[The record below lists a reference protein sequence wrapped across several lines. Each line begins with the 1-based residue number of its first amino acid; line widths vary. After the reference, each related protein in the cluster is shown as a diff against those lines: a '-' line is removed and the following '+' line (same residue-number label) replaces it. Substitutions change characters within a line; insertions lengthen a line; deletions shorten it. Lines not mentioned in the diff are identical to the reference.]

1 MRRTSNPRAPES
13 KPGNDPRDFTL
24 RWRLLL
30 VAVTGSVPLFVVAL
44 ALLSASFE
52 SHQAVLIQEE
62 RGVAFQEPLESL
74 IHTVPRARAAALAAA
89 RGDTKEAG
97 ILSSLRRSMERDIQ
111 SLTANSLS
119 RLGQALAVT
128 GEPLDPGLRQDAG
141 LSEILE
147 AWRRFEE
154 TGLSGRPDP
163 TATTLLLDCLG
174 RKVTRIRDSSRLIL
188 DDQFESY
195 YLADLVSAALPQTE
209 LSLADLLLGIR
220 SWREEG
226 SLAQHRSDLA
236 VLAERIG
243 GEDRGR
249 IARDADIVTSE
260 NARSGAASSRV
271 EAALRPAK
279 EEVQSALS
287 KVRDLISRQ
296 KEGRPIDTAALD
308 EAGWRASDAVYGLW
322 QSSSEALHLVLT
334 AREEAIASERRRAY
348 AVVVATLGLVAAA
361 MGVLI
366 TRLVRSHNLQS
377 RRNREDLEA
386 RDAQVRALGEYLP
399 DSVIY
404 QVIREHDGTMR
415 FLYVSGSVKRL
426 NGLEPEALLAD
437 YQALGEQMIGEGKEV
452 VARARERS
460 AASLTLFDVVI
471 PLRRADGVLRQ
482 MRFAAAPRTTPDGR
496 ILWDGI
502 ESDVTQQVQAQE
514 QLRRLNRALRAISTC
529 NLALMRA
536 SDEATLLSEVC
547 NAIVEKGGHTLA
559 WVGYAGPEPS
569 RAIVPIAASGNAI
582 ERIRTL
588 QLYWDGDKTSL
599 GPTGTA
605 IRTGKPSVASD
616 IQSDPR
622 LEHWRQSAR
631 ASGTRSCVALP
642 LVIEGSVLGAITIY
656 SMDVE
661 AFDPEEVSLLEQLAG
676 DLSYGLQALR
686 LRASLERTRDELRDS
701 EARFRSTMTHS
712 AIGMAIISPE
722 RVILEVNPAY
732 CELLGRE
739 REELVGHSFK
749 EFTYPEDQGVAD
761 NDLNR
766 ALQGIIDSY
775 AYEKRYVRKGGQV
788 VWTEVTVSLV
798 RDGAGK
804 PLHFIGQVQDITQRR
819 RALALLAES
828 EERLRL
834 SLQASKLGLWRTNL
848 QTGQTEWDSRLRAI
862 YGLGPEA
869 ELPTGERFVEGI
881 LPEDRESF
889 NKAWNAILRGSGP
902 QDLHFRYRRPDGSVV
917 HIESHTAVQN
927 DAGGRPLWVVGV
939 DADVTEIVR
948 ATAQTERWRERLAQA
963 QKMETL
969 GTLAAGI
976 AHDFNNLLTGINGF
990 IDLAGHSLPASHEAH
1005 ELLGQAKRGSLN
1017 ARDLVRRILTFA
1029 RREEDSKR
1037 VPVNLASL
1045 VGESTS
1051 FIAAS
1056 FPPTLALEVSLPT
1069 EPATILCDPVQIQQV
1084 LMNLCTNAAQAVGA
1098 RKGTVSLAV
1107 ATTAN
1112 QQVSLSVSDTG
1123 CGMPESVIQR
1133 IFEPF
1138 YTTKRPGEGTGL
1150 GLSMVRDIVST
1161 HEGTIAVRSTPG
1173 EGSTFVLTFPA
1184 WRGEQKPAAPQPGPK
1199 AGKPG
1204 RGQRILIVDDD
1215 PSVANVAR
1223 VALSRAGFNPEC
1235 AGSAAEALRRMGAG
1249 DVPYDLALVDLWMP
1263 DASGTELGGQLR
1275 GLRPGLPLIV
1285 MSGRFERT
1293 SLSGDD
1299 RLPLCAHL
1307 KKPFEIDEL
1316 IATVNAQ
1323 LARSGEA

>member
-1 MRRTSNPRAPES
+1 MRRTPDPRSPAPE
-13 KPGNDPRDFTL
+13 PGNDPRDFIL

-30 VAVTGSVPLFVVAL
+30 VAVTGSVPLFIVAL

-52 SHQAVLIQEE
+52 NHRAVLVQEE
-62 RGVAFQEPLESL
+62 RGVAFQAPLESL
-74 IHTVPRARAAALAAA
+74 IHAVPRARAAALAASGGDAMEGA
-89 RGDTKEAG
+89 RLPA
-97 ILSSLRRSMERDIQ
+97 LRRSMERDIQ
-111 SLTANSLS
+111 VLTGNSLS
-119 RLGQALAVT
+119 KLGSALEV
-128 GEPLDPGLRQDAG
+128 GSEPLDLRLRQDAG

-147 AWRRFEE
+147 AWKRFEDI
-154 TGLSGRPDP
+154 GLSGRPDP
-163 TATTLLLDCLG
+163 TSTTILLDCLG
-174 RKVTRIRDSSRLIL
+174 RKVTRIRDSSRLVL
-188 DDQFESY
+188 DDQYESY
-195 YLADLVSAALPQTE
+195 YLADMVSAALPQAE
-209 LSLADLLLGIR
+209 LALGEMLLRVR
-220 SWREEG
+220 SWAAEG
-226 SLAQHRSDLA
+226 TLPLHRSDLT
-236 VLAERIG
+236 VLAARIDR
-243 GEDRGR
+243 EDRAR
-249 IARDADIVTSE
+249 IERDGDIVLSE
-260 NARSGAASSRV
+260 NGRSGAPSATLEAS
-271 EAALRPAK
+271 LRPAT
-279 EEVQSALS
+279 EEALS
-287 KVRDLISRQ
+287 GLAAVRDLALRQ
-296 KEGRPIDTAALD
+296 EGAKAADAAALQ
-308 EAGWRASDAVYGLW
+308 EAGWRASESAYRLW
-322 QSSSEALHLVLT
+322 QVSSEALHRVLT

-348 AVVVATLGLVAAA
+348 AVVIATLGIVSAV
-361 MGVLI
+361 MGYLI
-366 TRLVRSHNLQS
+366 TRLVRSHNLES
-377 RRNREDLEA
+377 RRNREDLQA
-386 RDAQVRALGEYLP
+386 REAQVKALGEYLP

-426 NGLEPEALLAD
+426 NGLEPAAVLAD
-437 YQALGEQMIGEGKEV
+437 YQALGNQMVDGGKEI
-452 VARARERS
+452 VARAREES
-460 AASLTLFDVVI
+460 AATLSLFDVVI
-471 PLRRADGVLRQ
+471 PLRRADGVLRR

-514 QLRRLNRALRAISTC
+514 QLRRLNRALRSISTC
-529 NLALMRA
+529 NLILMRA
-536 SDEATLLSEVC
+536 SDETTLLGEVC
-547 NAIVEKGGHTLA
+547 NAIVDKGGHPLA
-559 WVGYAGPEPS
+559 WVGYVEPGPS
-569 RAIVPIAASGNAI
+569 RAIVPIAASGDSI
-582 ERIRTL
+582 GPIRAL
-588 QLYWDGDKTSL
+588 RLSWDGDKTSL

-616 IQSDPR
+616 IHTEPQ
-622 LEHWRQSAR
+622 LEYWRQSAR
-631 ASGTRSCVALP
+631 ASSTRSCVALP
-642 LVIEGSVLGAITIY
+642 LFIEGSVLGAITIY
-656 SMDVE
+656 SRDPH
-661 AFDPEEVSLLEQLAG
+661 AFDPEEVALLEQLAG
-676 DLSYGLQALR
+676 DLSYGLQGLR

-722 RVILEVNPAY
+722 RTILEVNPAY

-739 REELVGHSFK
+739 REELVGHNFK
-749 EFTYPEDQGVAD
+749 EFTYPEDQGIAD
-761 NDLNR
+761 RDLNR

-775 AYEKRYVRKGGQV
+775 GYEKRYVRKGGQV

-798 RDGAGK
+798 RDGSGK
-804 PLHFIGQVQDITQRR
+804 PLHFIGQVQDITQRKK
-819 RALALLAES
+819 ALSLLAES

-848 QTGQTEWDSRLRAI
+848 QTGQTEWDGRLRAI
-862 YGLGPEA
+862 YGLSPEA
-869 ELPTGERFVEGI
+869 VLPTGDAFVAGI
-881 LPEDRESF
+881 VQEDREAF
-889 NKAWNAILRGSGP
+889 TAAWSEILRGKGP
-902 QDLHFRYRRPDGSVV
+902 QDLHFRCLRPDGSVV

-948 ATAQTERWRERLAQA
+948 AAAETERWRERLVQA

-1037 VPVNLASL
+1037 VPVNLAGL
-1045 VGESTS
+1045 VRESAS

-1056 FPPTLALEVSLPT
+1056 FPATLTLDLALPAD
-1069 EPATILCDPVQIQQV
+1069 PATILCDPVQIQQV

-1098 RKGTVSLAV
+1098 
-1107 ATTAN
+1107 ATGVVTLSVESTADR
-1112 QQVSLSVSDTG
+1112 QVLLTVSDTG
-1123 CGMPESVIQR
+1123 CGMPEAVVQR

-1161 HEGTIAVRSTPG
+1161 HEGSIAVRSTVG
-1173 EGSTFVLTFPA
+1173 AGSTFVLAFPG
-1184 WRGEQKPAAPQPGPK
+1184 WKGERQASAPQAEPK
-1199 AGKPG
+1199 ASRPG

-1215 PSVANVAR
+1215 PSVAQVAR
-1223 VALSRAGFNPEC
+1223 VALSRAGFSPEC
-1235 AGSAAEALRRMGAG
+1235 AGSAAQALRMTREAAL
-1249 DVPYDLALVDLWMP
+1249 PYDLALVDLWMP
-1263 DASGTELGGQLR
+1263 ETSGTALGIELR
-1275 GLRPGLPLIV
+1275 GVRPGLPLIV

-1299 RLPLCAHL
+1299 RLALCAHL
-1307 KKPFEIDEL
+1307 KKPFEVDEL